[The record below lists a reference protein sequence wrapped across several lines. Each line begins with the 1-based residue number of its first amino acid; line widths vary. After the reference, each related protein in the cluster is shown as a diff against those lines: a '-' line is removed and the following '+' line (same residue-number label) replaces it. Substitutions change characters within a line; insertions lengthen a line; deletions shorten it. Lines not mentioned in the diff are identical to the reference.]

1 MTGMFPW
8 DEVEHNS
15 HPNVTPLAAGNVTKE
30 EEEQAFEDLFRESH
44 NAFDKWFD
52 EGGNQI

>member
-8 DEVEHNS
+8 DEEEHNS